1 MNISF
6 QYDRFIFSAL
16 SLDQSEIPIH
26 YYLEIETFHHLNTYY
41 CWWRYDSVGSVY
53 LEMKKSPAP
62 YFWRNIHIDQFKKL
76 PNQHM
81 WWDVYYN
88 YMEDFNSYG
97 ANALLLFDQRELERE
112 RKEEA
117 EEFEAKMKKR
127 DANLQKKRSTKIQKD
142 ALQAFRNKMYC
153 WYSYQDHKNKVL
165 TIHDWE
171 SWF

>member
-1 MNISF
+1 M
-6 QYDRFIFSAL
+6 
-16 SLDQSEIPIH
+16 
-26 YYLEIETFHHLNTYY
+26 
-41 CWWRYDSVGSVY
+41 
-53 LEMKKSPAP
+53 
-62 YFWRNIHIDQFKKL
+62 DQFKKL

-127 DANLQKKRSTKIQKD
+127 DLNLQKKRSSKIQKD
-142 ALQAFRNKMYC
+142 SLQAFRNKMVRDY
-153 WYSYQDHKNKVL
+153 L
-165 TIHDWE
+165 
-171 SWF
+171 

>member
-1 MNISF
+1 
-6 QYDRFIFSAL
+6 
-16 SLDQSEIPIH
+16 
-26 YYLEIETFHHLNTYY
+26 
-41 CWWRYDSVGSVY
+41 
-53 LEMKKSPAP
+53 
-62 YFWRNIHIDQFKKL
+62 
-76 PNQHM
+76 
-81 WWDVYYN
+81 
-88 YMEDFNSYG
+88 MEDFNSYG

>member
-1 MNISF
+1 MILLV
-6 QYDRFIFSAL
+6 IFFF
-16 SLDQSEIPIH
+16 
-26 YYLEIETFHHLNTYY
+26 ETFLYSTL
-41 CWWRYDSVGSVY
+41 GTVY

-62 YFWRNIHIDQFKKL
+62 YFWRNIHMDQFKKL

-127 DANLQKKRSTKIQKD
+127 DLNLQKKRNAKIQKD
-142 ALQAFRNKMYC
+142 ALQAFRNKMVTFVEI
-153 WYSYQDHKNKVL
+153 SILIIQIVL
-165 TIHDWE
+165 LV
-171 SWF
+171 FL